1 MNDSQQD
8 GDDDGKNG
16 TGREVSIDGRDFS
29 LGRFGLCGSLPL
41 EQALASD
48 EASDERAGYGVQRKH
63 GLVGKESKIEHRD
76 ENGLTK
82 TGEGV
87 EDTGFLL
94 AEDDADEAKG
104 EVDQSRGEEQENGN
118 EGPVKRPS
126 GKAEPSGHEQD
137 EGEGLDEG
145 AAKVVEDFPARDGG
159 DGIADKA
166 SGFVGNAAEEPLR
179 DLPVAPHPAM
189 LAAGIGAVVGGVVV
203 DNFDIGGE
211 AGAGVGSF
219 NEIVAEEGV
228 AREAL
233 LENCVE
239 GIDLIN

>member
-8 GDDDGKNG
+8 GDDDGKNR
-16 TGREVSIDGRDFS
+16 TGSEVAIDGRDFS
-29 LGRFGLCGSLPL
+29 LGGFSLRGSLPL

-48 EASDERAGYGVQRKH
+48 EAPDERAGYGVQRKH
-63 GLVGKESKIEHRD
+63 GLVRQESKIEHRD
-76 ENGLTK
+76 KNGLAK

-87 EDTGFLL
+87 EDAGFLL

-104 EVDQSRGEEQENGN
+104 EVNKSWGEEQENGN

-126 GKAEPSGHEQD
+126 GKAEPSGHEED

-145 AAKVVEDFPARDGG
+145 AAEVVEDFPARDGG
-159 DGIADKA
+159 DGIADEA

-189 LAAGIGAVVGGVVV
+189 LAACIGAVVRWVVV
-203 DNFDIGGE
+203 DN
-211 AGAGVGSF
+211 
-219 NEIVAEEGV
+219 
-228 AREAL
+228 L
-233 LENCVE
+233 
-239 GIDLIN
+239 